1 MDIPHKLKNKAKRAK
16 QKKPAQDFFASCHSK
31 QILDD
36 EIVCL
41 ASYIYAARLIFNDR
55 SVSKLIASEILFLE
69 NLQDLDPS
77 LKNQLKLYLEIT
89 KYLAINH
96 KNKGDYQNNIEHFKL
111 TNSLIKT
118 PVLVIAGGASLMDES
133 TLEAYN
139 EFFIELMHGFEG
151 TIISGG
157 TTAGIPGMV
166 GAIKTKTE
174 KKGALDFSLIA
185 YLPHEL
191 PPDATRSLA
200 YDHFYETESTH
211 FSALD
216 ILSYWCD
223 LIGNRINPADVFLIG
238 IDGGSLAALEYRI
251 ALSVGAKV
259 GLMTHSGRAVD
270 DLLQDNKWKNYPN
283 LILLPENPVEA
294 CGLIKKS
301 IKRYYPNKIL
311 LLFIGIA

>member
-1 MDIPHKLKNKAKRAK
+1 MDIPHKLKNKAKMVK
-16 QKKPAQDFFASCHSK
+16 QKKRAQDFFASCHSK

-77 LKNQLKLYLEIT
+77 LKNQLILYLKIINH
-89 KYLAINH
+89 LAINH

-111 TNSLIKT
+111 PGSPINT

-139 EFFIELMHGFEG
+139 EFFIELMRGFEG

-157 TTAGIPGMV
+157 TTAGIPGLV
-166 GAIKTKTE
+166 GATKTE
-174 KKGALDFSLIA
+174 TEKQGSLGFNLIA
-185 YLPHEL
+185 YLPHQL

-200 YDHFYETESTH
+200 YDHFYETESAH

-223 LIGNRINPADVFLIG
+223 LIRNRINPTEVFLLG

-251 ALSVGAKV
+251 ALSFGARV
-259 GLMTHSGRAVD
+259 GLMANSGRAVD
-270 DLLQDNKWKNYPN
+270 DLVQDKKWKNHPN
-283 LILLPENPVEA
+283 LILVPENPVEA
-294 CGLIKKS
+294 CCLIKKS
-301 IKRYYPNKIL
+301 IKKISSQ
-311 LLFIGIA
+311 